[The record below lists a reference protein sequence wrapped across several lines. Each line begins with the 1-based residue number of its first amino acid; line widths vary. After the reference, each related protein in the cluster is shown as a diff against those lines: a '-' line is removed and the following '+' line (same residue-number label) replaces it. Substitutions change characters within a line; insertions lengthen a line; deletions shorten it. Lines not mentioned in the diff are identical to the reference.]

1 MCQLLGMNC
10 ANPTDFTFSFR
21 GFARRGG
28 DTDCHQ
34 DGWGLVFYEGRG
46 VRAFH
51 DSLPAAKSPIAELVA
66 NYPCKTLN
74 MIAHIRYATA
84 GARLLENVHPF
95 QRELWGIQFAFAHNG
110 DVPPYSERIPHCNG
124 SNGLPSGK
132 ATDVPV
138 GTTDSERIF
147 VAILDALRNKFTKL
161 PALPIL
167 YDTLRKINCEIIQS
181 HLDDECVIF
190 NYLVSC
196 RENILFAFSWP
207 GSRPGSKVW
216 NGLYYLVRS
225 HPYKKARLKDC
236 VLCVDFAQVTTPDD
250 RVAFIDTSPLTED
263 ELWTEFEVGQL
274 IMLDRGVP
282 HLSFFD
288 CAQAENEGRG
298 LKSNAFEE
306 SKCSSSSEVSS
317 AARAS

>member
-1 MCQLLGMNC
+1 
-10 ANPTDFTFSFR
+10 
-21 GFARRGG
+21 
-28 DTDCHQ
+28 
-34 DGWGLVFYEGRG
+34 
-46 VRAFH
+46 
-51 DSLPAAKSPIAELVA
+51 
-66 NYPCKTLN
+66 
-74 MIAHIRYATA
+74 
-84 GARLLENVHPF
+84 
-95 QRELWGIQFAFAHNG
+95 
-110 DVPPYSERIPHCNG
+110 
-124 SNGLPSGK
+124 
-132 ATDVPV
+132 
-138 GTTDSERIF
+138 
-147 VAILDALRNKFTKL
+147 
-161 PALPIL
+161 
-167 YDTLRKINCEIIQS
+167 
-181 HLDDECVIF
+181 
-190 NYLVSC
+190 
-196 RENILFAFSWP
+196 
-207 GSRPGSKVW
+207 
-216 NGLYYLVRS
+216 VRS